1 MERTLEGSCACG
13 RNHYVVQVPPA
24 SDQLASVLF
33 DSSLRTR
40 RHQGTPFSAFLRVPL
55 SWYRSSAEPLY
66 PDEPLSLIRRTFHEP
81 QPPTPPPTPT
91 ATTPT
96 PPLGL
101 RRQFCGFCGTPL
113 TSWHERTREDA
124 DFISLTLGSLREQDV
139 RELEDMGLFHH
150 NGDAEAGIMSAPASR
165 AATPPGGQQ
174 QRQPRLAREVFGPL
188 QVTPGQGAPWFERL
202 VENSRLGTINRTR
215 GGYAADDGSYREEWE
230 VVEFANDE
238 GEPMDTEPVFTGKRK
253 LSSS

>member
-1 MERTLEGSCACG
+1 MERTLQGSCACG

-55 SWYRSSAEPLY
+55 SWYRSSAEPLF
-66 PDEPLSLIRRTFHEP
+66 PDEPLSLIRRTFYEP
-81 QPPTPPPTPT
+81 QSTLP
-91 ATTPT
+91 ATTTLP
-96 PPLGL
+96 GL

-139 RELEDMGLFHH
+139 HELEDMGLFH
-150 NGDAEAGIMSAPASR
+150 GDASSDEGGVMSVPTSR
-165 AATPPGGQQ
+165 AVTPPSVAGGAQSQQ
-174 QRQPRLAREVFGPL
+174 QARMTREVFGPL
-188 QVTPGQGAPWFERL
+188 QVTPGRGAPWFERL
-202 VENSRLGTINRTR
+202 VENSRLGKINRTR
-215 GGYAADDGSYREEWE
+215 GGYASEDGSYREEWE
-230 VVEFANDE
+230 VVEFTNDE
-238 GEPMDTEPVFTGKRK
+238 GDPMDTTVTTGKRK
-253 LSSS
+253 LSS

>member
-66 PDEPLSLIRRTFHEP
+66 PDEPVSLIRRTFHEP
-81 QPPTPPPTPT
+81 QSTTLPTPT
-91 ATTPT
+91 
-96 PPLGL
+96 GL

-139 RELEDMGLFHH
+139 RELENMGLFHDDDM
-150 NGDAEAGIMSAPASR
+150 GGLVSAPASR
-165 AATPPGGQQ
+165 AATPPGGVTQTRQQ
-174 QRQPRLAREVFGPL
+174 QPRLTREVFGPL

-238 GEPMDTEPVFTGKRK
+238 GEPMDTETVATGKRK
-253 LSSS
+253 LSS